1 MRYLFVQ
8 GDVTQMDLAPD
19 FVGAD
24 VGVQLAAL
32 TEAEA
37 SFDHPEAMKLV
48 KYAAFHALIEPKGIW
63 EKQPRIEEG
72 MVLVII
78 FDLWF
83 EESDY
88 IRNLDNFLQWWK
100 EDN

>member
-1 MRYLFVQ
+1 
-8 GDVTQMDLAPD
+8 MDLAPD

-24 VGVQLAAL
+24 VGVHLAAL
-32 TEAEA
+32 TESGA

-48 KYAAFHALIEPKGIW
+48 KYAAIRALIEPKGIW
-63 EKQPRIEEG
+63 EEQPCIEEG
-72 MVLVII
+72 MVLVIL
-78 FDLWF
+78 FDLSF

-88 IRNLDNFLQWWK
+88 IRYFDNFLQWWK